1 MFKRPKLD
9 RKFDLQESV
18 ATPDG
23 AGGFSETWNTLGAIW
38 GDVLTA
44 SGRERDIGARDVTT
58 SSYRIIVRSAPHGAS
73 SRPTAKQR
81 FVDGSRV
88 FNIHAVSEAND
99 TNQYLV
105 CWVSEGTVE

>member
-18 ATPDG
+18 ATSDG
-23 AGGFSETWNTLGAIW
+23 AGGFTQVWNSLGTIW

-44 SGRERDIGARDVTT
+44 SGREREIGERSVTT
-58 SSYRIIVRSAPHGAS
+58 STYRVVVRSAPHGAP

-81 FVDGSRV
+81 FVEGTRI